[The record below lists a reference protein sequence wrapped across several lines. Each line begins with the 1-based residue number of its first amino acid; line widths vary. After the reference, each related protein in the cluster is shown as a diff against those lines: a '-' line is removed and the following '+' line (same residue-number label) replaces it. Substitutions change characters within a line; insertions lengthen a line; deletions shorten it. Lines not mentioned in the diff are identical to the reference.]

1 MCCSSCDWESA
12 LEACE
17 ELLNDTDYAFASDT
31 LTGIKDWVETNEHV
45 TTRQEDA
52 ITNIRNSKS

>member
-1 MCCSSCDWESA
+1 MCSSCDWESA

-31 LTGIKDWVETNEHV
+31 LSGIKEWVEMNEHV

-52 ITNIRNSKS
+52 LENIRNSHT